1 MSNISLH
8 VIGWSSSIILFVIC
22 IILISS
28 CSASLSD
35 YGYAAGGTNTS
46 TVVGSP
52 IVGTNTRT
60 TFGDHHIYFGQ
71 GTAQSRFPGG
81 EDMQGYSNPTSRTG
95 QLVTD
100 SKDLTSFYVFNG
112 QITSHRNYYFEI
124 AAEADYDYKAAK
136 NEFSY
141 LAFIVGAFPFPSD
154 TKIGVKTFGL
164 DTLYFKNVPKKAV
177 KVKGEFECKNV
188 PGVKPDEALYI
199 SYRIKFNP
207 SKKQKCWAVS
217 KCSIRKKK

>member
-1 MSNISLH
+1 MMKP
-8 VIGWSSSIILFVIC
+8 ILFLHSAAPAEHKFAGARDYSEKKALLHC
-22 IILISS
+22 IMKAVFPFSFAQVALLVTTVALMSS

-60 TFGDHHIYFGQ
+60 TFEDHHIYFGQ

-95 QLVTD
+95 QLVAD
-100 SKDLTSFYVFNG
+100 GKDLTSFYVFNG

-124 AAEADYDYKAAK
+124 AAEADYAYKAAK

-154 TKIGVKTFGL
+154 TKIGV
-164 DTLYFKNVPKKAV
+164 
-177 KVKGEFECKNV
+177 
-188 PGVKPDEALYI
+188 
-199 SYRIKFNP
+199 
-207 SKKQKCWAVS
+207 
-217 KCSIRKKK
+217 